1 MSLLL
6 YLAAAILLLWISHRA
21 LTPISR
27 AAAIVL
33 LLLPMCITGRAL
45 LTGGVFGPVDLP
57 YFTEPLHDMRL
68 PLGVDKPHNGTLSD
82 LYAQMI
88 PWRKAVQF
96 SIAHG
101 RWPLWNP
108 FILSGTQLAAAAQPA
123 AYSPFTL
130 LACLLPVAQ
139 SLTFSAALT
148 FFLAG
153 LGAFLFARE
162 LGCRESV
169 GLCAAAGWMY
179 AGGMTYFILW
189 SLGSSW
195 ALFPLVLFATRR
207 CVHAPGMRSTA
218 ILGTA
223 LTLLLLAGH
232 PETAFHIVFCGAL
245 YGGVELLVVRRN
257 VPRVIACAAIAGAVA
272 LLLSAI
278 YLLPMF
284 EAAPQTMEHQF
295 RTGGYRD
302 TPRGVSS
309 GESGARILT
318 DFFPHLHGRW
328 WARKDPH
335 WISPETSAVGSIIMA
350 LAAYAIIR
358 VRRREVAFFGA
369 LALFGILC
377 RAAWAPLAAVM
388 QKLPLFDIT
397 LNERFS
403 FAAALS
409 LVILATLGLEHALR
423 AHDRALAYV
432 LACATFIFAAG
443 VIIIDRLQVMEDKL
457 PEWGVYT
464 LFGELA
470 CLGTAAIVA
479 LTVLGPRGLGVSWTR
494 AFAALRRPDKLA
506 TVQPR
511 PDAKKSA
518 WTFAISRFGFVT
530 RDAANPETPIP
541 QPRDYATAIAILIL
555 IAAQRFL
562 AGYDIYPTLPAYA
575 AYPPIPILRAI
586 PRGNV
591 EPFRI
596 AGRWHALVPGTSALY
611 ELEDVRGY
619 EAMTFS
625 RYVATYD
632 AWCIHQPIWFNRV
645 DDLTK
650 PLLSMLNVR
659 YAIASDRWPPP
670 DGWQRVARQKGAE
683 LWENTRVIP
692 RAFVPSHVVFGTP
705 FDATIKAMTAATDF
719 HERAWIEAPT
729 DAGERSNDG
738 GTVAQV
744 RYDSGDLVVDAAMA
758 TGAWVV
764 ITEPAWTGW
773 RVYIDDRR
781 VEHFF
786 ANVAFI
792 GVYVPPGGHRIR
804 LTYLPASFVR
814 GRAISL
820 STLVLLLGWGLV
832 EAFRRRRVVT
842 IGRSASQSESRVQA

>member
-6 YLAAAILLLWISHRA
+6 YLAVALLLLWIAHRA
-21 LTPISR
+21 LMPVSR
-27 AAAIVL
+27 AAVIAL
-33 LLLPMCITGRAL
+33 LLLPMCMTGKAL

-57 YFTEPLHDMRL
+57 YFTEPLREMRV
-68 PLGVDKPHNGTLSD
+68 PLGVAKPHNGMLSD

-96 SIAHG
+96 AISHG
-101 RWPLWNP
+101 QWPLWNP

-130 LACLLPVAQ
+130 IACLLPVAH
-139 SLTFSAALT
+139 SITFSAALT

-153 LGAFLFARE
+153 LGAFLLARE
-162 LGCRESV
+162 LGCREPV
-169 GLCAAAGWMY
+169 ALCAAAGWMY
-179 AGGMTYFILW
+179 AGAMAFFVLW

-207 CVHAPGMRSTA
+207 CVHAPGIRSA
-218 ILGTA
+218 SILATA

-245 YGGVELLVVRRN
+245 YGGVELLIVRRD
-257 VPRVIACAAIAGAVA
+257 VARVLAGAAAAGAIA

-302 TPRGVSS
+302 QPRGVAI

-318 DFFPHLHGRW
+318 DVFPHLHGRW
-328 WARKDPH
+328 WMRKVPH
-335 WISPETSAVGSIIMA
+335 WVPLETSAVGSIIVA
-350 LAAYAIIR
+350 LAAYALIR
-358 VRRREVAFFGA
+358 VRRREVAFFGS

-377 RAAWAPLAAVM
+377 GAAWSPLAAAM

-409 LVILATLGLEHALR
+409 LTILAALGIEHALR
-423 AHDRALAYV
+423 TRDKALGYT
-432 LACATFIFAAG
+432 LAIATFAFAAG
-443 VIIIDRLQVMEDKL
+443 AFAIDHYHVMEDKL

-464 LFGELA
+464 LFGELV
-470 CLGTAAIVA
+470 CLGMAAIAGLLGCWVA
-479 LTVLGPRGLGVSWTR
+479 ELLS
-494 AFAALRRPDKLA
+494 
-506 TVQPR
+506 
-511 PDAKKSA
+511 KSY
-518 WTFAISRFGFVT
+518 R
-530 RDAANPETPIP
+530 ETAR
-541 QPRDYATAIAILIL
+541 PRDRATAETTQQPSNPATQQPAIATAILLLIT
-555 IAAQRFL
+555 AQRWL
-562 AGYDIYPTLPAYA
+562 AVHDIYPTLPAYA
-575 AYPPIPILRAI
+575 AYPPIPIFRSI
-586 PRGNV
+586 PKNSA

-596 AGRWHALVPGTSALY
+596 VGRAHALVPGTSALY

-632 AWCIHQPIWFNRV
+632 AWCTHQPVWFNRV

-650 PLLSMLNVR
+650 PFLSMLNVR
-659 YAIASDRWPPP
+659 YAIASDNFPPP
-670 DGWQRVARQKGAE
+670 DGWKRIAAQRGAE
-683 LWENTRVIP
+683 LLENTRVFP
-692 RAFVPSHVVFGTP
+692 RAFVPAHVVFGTP
-705 FDATIKAMTAATDF
+705 FDDMIKAITAAPDF
-719 HERAWIEAPT
+719 HDRAWIEAPLEH
-729 DAGERSNDG
+729 GERGNE
-738 GTVAQV
+738 GTVATV
-744 RYDSGDLVVDAAMA
+744 RRESGDLLIDAATA
-758 TGAWVV
+758 AGAWVV
-764 ITEPAWTGW
+764 ITEPAWDGW

-781 VEHFF
+781 VGHFY
-786 ANVAFI
+786 ANAAFI
-792 GVYVPPGGHRIR
+792 GVFVPAGGHQIR
-804 LTYLPASFVR
+804 LTYLPQSFVR

-820 STLVLLLGWGLV
+820 STLGLLLIGGT
-832 EAFRRRRVVT
+832 AIRIRRRQLKR
-842 IGRSASQSESRVQA
+842 